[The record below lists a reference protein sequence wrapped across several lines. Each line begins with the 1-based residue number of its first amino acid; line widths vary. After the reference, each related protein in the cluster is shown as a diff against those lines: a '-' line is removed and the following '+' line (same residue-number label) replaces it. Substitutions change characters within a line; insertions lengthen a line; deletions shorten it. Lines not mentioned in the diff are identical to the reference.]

1 MRKINWVSKLT
12 SRKWWTSIIS
22 FVTLIVIASGGT
34 ESTATQVASIIMA
47 GAVVIG
53 YTIGEGLVDKQST
66 NGDIVIDASEVA
78 TLTTEEEED
87 K

>member
-12 SRKWWTSIIS
+12 SRKWWTSITS
-22 FVTLIVIASGGT
+22 FVTLLIVAFGGT

-47 GAVVIG
+47 GAIVIG
-53 YTIGEGLVDKQST
+53 YTIGEGLIDSQGAG
-66 NGDIVIDASEVA
+66 GDIVIDASEVSK
-78 TLTTEEEED
+78 LTTEEGD

>member
-12 SRKWWTSIIS
+12 SRKWWTSIVS
-22 FVTLIVIASGGT
+22 FVTLMIVALGGT
-34 ESTATQVASIIMA
+34 ESEATQIASIIMA

-53 YTIGEGLVDKQST
+53 YTIGEGLVDSTHSST
-66 NGDIVIDASEVA
+66 NDESDDEEV
-78 TLTTEEEED
+78 

>member
-1 MRKINWVSKLT
+1 MHKINWVSKLT

-22 FVTLIVIASGGT
+22 FVTLIIIAFGGT

-47 GAVVIG
+47 GAIVIG
-53 YTIGEGLVDKQST
+53 YTIGEGLIDSQGAS
-66 NGDIVIDASEVA
+66 GDIVIDAPTVSK
-78 TLTTEEEED
+78 LTTEEGD

>member
-66 NGDIVIDASEVA
+66 NGDVVIDASEVA

>member
-1 MRKINWVSKLT
+1 MRKIDWISKLT

-22 FVTLIVIASGGT
+22 FVTLIIIAFGGT

-53 YTIGEGLVDKQST
+53 YTIGEGLIDSQST
-66 NGDIVIDASEVA
+66 NI
-78 TLTTEEEED
+78 EEEED

>member
-1 MRKINWVSKLT
+1 MHKINWVSKLT

-22 FVTLIVIASGGT
+22 FVTLMIIAFGGT

-47 GAVVIG
+47 GAIVIG
-53 YTIGEGLVDKQST
+53 YTIGEGLIDSQGAG
-66 NGDIVIDASEVA
+66 GDIVIDASEVSK
-78 TLTTEEEED
+78 LTAEEGD